1 MFVSLIYLVMYTD
14 RLVKKYNWHIILG
27 SLDAVQAVVEGEK
40 FDDVCNYVKMN
51 SSENLF
57 PLKMVER
64 WGTTHNLLVA
74 AAYGDIDAQRLIK
87 AFESEDGYEKE
98 KYNYDKVYFTTPPIY
113 AFIKDE
119 SQQ

>member
-1 MFVSLIYLVMYTD
+1 M
-14 RLVKKYNWHIILG
+14 
-27 SLDAVQAVVEGEK
+27 VEGDK
-40 FDDVCNYVKMN
+40 FDDVCDYVKMN

-98 KYNYDKVYFTTPPIY
+98 KYNYDKVNFTTSPIY
-113 AFIKDE
+113 AFIKE
-119 SQQ
+119 MKVNSSKLFYIHVTLYIYLYRL